1 MSLDFKRKNP
11 PLNTLSLL
19 LACLHFWLHSVLYC
33 ILVIPLNKS
42 EMMQCSI
49 KILVQLQ
56 KEFDSKTF
64 FHHPKM
70 GNNHT
75 GGIFTKQA
83 GIIITPLTVASTAHV
98 PFWELFKGILKTGGK
113 HRMLQPQVEEKWVCQ
128 NIILEHFITKSLECT
143 ELSITV

>member
-1 MSLDFKRKNP
+1 
-11 PLNTLSLL
+11 
-19 LACLHFWLHSVLYC
+19 
-33 ILVIPLNKS
+33 
-42 EMMQCSI
+42 MMQCSI

-56 KEFDSKTF
+56 TEFDSKTF

-98 PFWELFKGILKTGGK
+98 PFWELFKGILKTAGKTQNAAATGGGK
-113 HRMLQPQVEEKWVCQ
+113 VGMPKYHIRTFYHQITRM
-128 NIILEHFITKSLECT
+128 H
-143 ELSITV
+143 

>member
-75 GGIFTKQA
+75 GGYS
-83 GIIITPLTVASTAHV
+83 PS
-98 PFWELFKGILKTGGK
+98 
-113 HRMLQPQVEEKWVCQ
+113 RQV
-128 NIILEHFITKSLECT
+128 
-143 ELSITV
+143 